1 MTENLPRVTQKIF
14 GGNTET
20 NIGQFGSAKNGSPTR
35 TGDIEQIQALSAWGE
50 GWNAAVIGER
60 DYPALEEMTGV
71 QKVFSQQLAYYF
83 QKGFPEWDAATTYFK
98 NVSFCQLDGIV
109 YQSLTDNNLG
119 NNPSTDSANW
129 TKWNPA
135 GGTFAN
141 TDLSN
146 LSPAGQAV
154 LDSKLDNSRISNC
167 ILGVTNGL
175 ITVNN
180 YSDAAYV
187 NKGCDV
193 AQNVASGFGAAAYI
207 LLNKTFTDAV
217 DFTFEIPFKLN
228 TTAGTQYI
236 ARINND
242 KNGFGVQDGVLF
254 LTYDGEQETG
264 TIQLQPNIDYTVKL
278 ERNSSTKTYTLALKT
293 TGDYTTHITL
303 NSPSGYYADKSVFLG
318 GGSANYLNGTI
329 NLANVQITAD
339 SASYWTLA
347 SAADFQTVTVS
358 GQYNLLMPDGLNLD
372 QTLNNQNL
380 TISVNQELLYSPG
393 GTKTVLIKNDGEVMI
408 RDGYVI
414 SGTEPQD
421 LALSGVWYDNVNNVM
436 QEQSILYANLQL
448 VNPSGDAPAITDGV
462 LNITTDGQYA
472 DLAGTADLGQN
483 WNITLNLTSEPSSD
497 GGFIIGA
504 ASVSDNS
511 VMPDGIAL
519 QYNDGNITAYFRRND
534 VSAVEKVTVL
544 STAYIVS
551 KDSGSIT
558 GYVQTEGTEG
568 EYVAAET
575 PVYSDQTFETLLE
588 NAPADTWTYSGNS
601 VNNTQTTTGYVKAA
615 GEGTFVPPSTQVYT
629 DANCTSEQAVATGT
643 DYTYTGS
650 SAASVIGSLTTTYSD
665 TITMGFNGTQYTL
678 GAQTLS
684 STDVIRQGCNI
695 TLGGAA
701 GVSSAIT
708 GINLNTSVFSFWTW
722 NGSTIET
729 PDFIPFVGAKVGT
742 ITDNG
747 QTIVS
752 TKIDS
757 PVVLANSDLSNLS
770 DEGEKHFLNKTQITN
785 CLLEVPQ
792 RVNVE
797 LNSNHQL
804 ILKAGS
810 VVIVPYGTSAPT
822 MEIGDTLNG
831 GEIVDIS
838 WDGEKLFYYVKSNS
852 DLTAHNSYNSYR
864 LVLMTNDGDDL
875 TDMPTTTTFSQD
887 SPPTE
892 FESGYAL
899 WYDTE
904 SNIVKYTNNQG
915 SSWTEYYSLPFALMS
930 PYYESIKNIFNGFG
944 FIGSTVWC
952 DKGVKWLLPDGR
964 NTDGSLKNAI
974 QETDKLNLATRTFT
988 VTVPQIVGLSY
999 SEKKINIVSTYYYEQ
1014 VTVPQ
1019 VIGTALWYNP
1029 LQNLIYYKSNGGSDW
1044 ILMDIIKIGTIMP
1057 LSSTTAD
1064 SRISVFFK
1072 NNTFNALDSNNTEFI
1087 AHQAMPGS
1095 NYIDLSL
1102 PASEGTLVAPADGY
1116 VVINADS
1123 TTTTSYISL
1132 NILTP
1137 SLSTVILQDLKM
1149 LTVTGR
1155 VIATSLPVAKGE
1167 RIQVG
1172 YYGITLN
1179 RFRFIYANGSL

>member
-50 GWNAAVIGER
+50 GWNAAVTGER
-60 DYPALEEMTGV
+60 DYPPLEEMTGV

-109 YQSLTDNNLG
+109 YQSLTDNNTG

-146 LSPAGQAV
+146 LSPTGQAV

-193 AQNVASGFGAAAYI
+193 AQNVASGFGADAYI

-217 DFTFEIPFKLN
+217 NFTFEIPFKLN

-236 ARINND
+236 ARVNND

-254 LTYDGEQETG
+254 LTYDGEQEKG

-339 SASYWTLA
+339 SASYWTLT

-358 GQYNLLMPDGLNLD
+358 GQYDLLMPDGLNLD

-380 TISVNQELLYSPG
+380 TISVNRELLYSPG
-393 GTKTVLIKNDGEVMI
+393 ATKTVLIKNDGEVMI

-421 LALSGVWYDNVNNVM
+421 LALSGVWYDNVKNVM
-436 QEQSILYANLQL
+436 SEQSILYANLQL
-448 VNPSGDAPAITDGV
+448 INPSGDAPAITNGI
-462 LNITTDGQYA
+462 LNITADGQYA
-472 DLAGTADLGQN
+472 DLAGTFDLGQN

-504 ASVSDNS
+504 ATVSDSS

-534 VSAVEKVTVL
+534 VSVVEKVTVL

-551 KDSGSIT
+551 KDSGSTT
-558 GYVQTEGTEG
+558 GYVQIEGTEG

-615 GEGTFVPPSTQVYT
+615 GEGTFVPPSTQVYA

-770 DEGEKHFLNKTQITN
+770 SEGEKHFLNKSQVTN
-785 CLLEVPQ
+785 CILETFQ
-792 RVNVE
+792 NIYIDYQSSGLTLR
-797 LNSNHQL
+797 
-804 ILKAGS
+804 KGS
-810 VVIVPYGTSAPT
+810 IFIVPYGTSAPT
-822 MEIGDTLNG
+822 MEVGDTLNG
-831 GEIVDIS
+831 GTIVDVD
-838 WDGEKLFYYVKSNS
+838 WDGEKLFYYVKL
-852 DLTAHNSYNSYR
+852 DADITLTTSGTGTLPFYLYVSPEGT
-864 LVLMTNDGDDL
+864 VLGETLPDCYA
-875 TDMPTTTTFSQD
+875 QD
-887 SPPTE
+887 TAPVDIS
-892 FESGYAL
+892 ESVI
-899 WYDTE
+899 WYDT
-904 SNIVKYTNNQG
+904 TNNYVKVTLDTG
-915 SSWTEYYSLPFALMS
+915 SSWTQGHSLGLCVVNRTTGGVISELNQLLS
-930 PYYESIKNIFNGFG
+930 PITYCANVLFLS
-944 FIGSTVWC
+944 
-952 DKGVKWLLPDGR
+952 KGTKLLFPDGR
-964 NTDGSLKNAI
+964 NADGTCKNIEVTTQKTILRLLDDLSATETNAGLFAVYNDDGNIEISI
-974 QETDKLNLATRTFT
+974 QSSQTWNFGNRLSTPVYIKFY
-988 VTVPQIVGLSY
+988 VTSENQWYQQTGSNTQIYNKNYLVH
-999 SEKKINIVSTYYYEQ
+999 
-1014 VTVPQ
+1014 
-1019 VIGTALWYNP
+1019 IGTA
-1029 LQNLIYYKSNGGSDW
+1029 SRTNGKVTF
-1044 ILMDIIKIGTIMP
+1044 LENRP
-1057 LSSTTAD
+1057 
-1064 SRISVFFK
+1064 FK
-1072 NNTFNALDSNNTEFI
+1072 TFAALDMNNTAYISK
-1087 AHQAMPGS
+1087 QSMPGKT
-1095 NYIDLSL
+1095 YALLSVQSSGKL
-1102 PASEGTLVAPADGY
+1102 YKAPADGY
-1116 VVINADS
+1116 VLAQAKS
-1123 TTTTSYISL
+1123 TTATGFIDMTCASTCRTIAVSPSSGSGLAATLPVRKAASFSISYTNISDL
-1132 NILTP
+1132 NIIFTY
-1137 SLSTVILQDLKM
+1137 T
-1149 LTVTGR
+1149 
-1155 VIATSLPVAKGE
+1155 
-1167 RIQVG
+1167 
-1172 YYGITLN
+1172 
-1179 RFRFIYANGSL
+1179 NGAQ